1 MVLKVFSMRLFR
13 YIIAFIAVVAFI
25 LIISVLKAGTGFG
38 GTFVN
43 LLFIVGAMI
52 IGLAVLIFAFAF
64 SPSFKEV
71 ELRSKKDSDRQVQ
84 IFFEHR
90 RTQRKY
96 SVLIIIFGFALICL
110 SVVIGFFL

>member
-1 MVLKVFSMRLFR
+1 MRLSR

-38 GTFVN
+38 KTFVN
-43 LLFIVGAMI
+43 LLFIAGAVI
-52 IGLAVLIFAFAF
+52 IGLAVLIFAYAF

-71 ELRSKKDSDRQVQ
+71 ELRSKNGSDRKAQ

-90 RTQRKY
+90 RTRRKY
-96 SVLIIIFGFALICL
+96 SVVMIIFGLALICL
-110 SVVIGFFL
+110 SIFFGIFL

>member
-25 LIISVLKAGTGFG
+25 LIISVLKAGAGFG
-38 GTFVN
+38 STFVN
-43 LLFIVGAMI
+43 LLFIVGAII

-84 IFFEHR
+84 IFLNIEELR
-90 RTQRKY
+90 GNT
-96 SVLIIIFGFALICL
+96 VCL
-110 SVVIGFFL
+110 

>member
-1 MVLKVFSMRLFR
+1 MRLLR
-13 YIIAFIAVVAFI
+13 YIIAFIAVVLST

-38 GTFVN
+38 ITFVN
-43 LLFIVGAMI
+43 LLFIVGAII

-71 ELRSKKDSDRQVQ
+71 ELRSKKGSDRQVQ

-90 RTQRKY
+90 RTRRKY
-96 SVLIIIFGFALICL
+96 SVVMIIFGLALICL
-110 SVVIGFFL
+110 SVVLGIFFINYPL

>member
-1 MVLKVFSMRLFR
+1 MVLKVLSMRLSR
-13 YIIAFIAVVAFI
+13 YVIAFIAVVAFI
-25 LIISVLKAGTGFG
+25 LIISVLKAGTEFG
-38 GTFVN
+38 STFVN
-43 LLFIVGAMI
+43 MLFIVGAII

-71 ELRSKKDSDRQVQ
+71 ELRSKKGSDRQAQ

-96 SVLIIIFGFALICL
+96 SLLMIIFGLALICL
-110 SVVIGFFL
+110 SVVLGIFL